1 MSRHSKE
8 CRDFLI
14 YRVRRYNAMIMKAT
28 ERCCLISL
36 IFFIDKFVLAYQ
48 TILNVL
54 IVNKLGM

>member
-28 ERCCLISL
+28 ERCCLTSL

-48 TILNVL
+48 TILNVQRPY
-54 IVNKLGM
+54 